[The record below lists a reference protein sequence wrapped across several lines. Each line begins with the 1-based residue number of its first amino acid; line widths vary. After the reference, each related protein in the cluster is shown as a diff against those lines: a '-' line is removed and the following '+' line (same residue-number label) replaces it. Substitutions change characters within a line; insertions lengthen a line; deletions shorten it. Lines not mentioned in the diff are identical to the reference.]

1 MAVKSIQL
9 GQVWRNDQSGQDYL
23 VTKLY
28 NEVFTTYAMLREANA
43 GAANAGTIRVK
54 VTKTADTASLPGY
67 TYTQDAQDF

>member
-9 GQVWRNDQSGQDYL
+9 GQVWRSEADGQDYL

-28 NEVFTTYAMLREANA
+28 SEVFTTYAMLREANA
-43 GAANAGTIRVK
+43 GAATADTIRVK
-54 VTKTADTASLPGY
+54 VTKTADSASLQGY